1 MNTPQAIDILAVPF
15 LGVGGGAASA
25 RVRGRGESTS
35 CQNTPAKRAERRLVV
50 TREATSEQRD
60 EQMA

>member
-35 CQNTPAKRAERRLVV
+35 CQNTPAKRAERLVV
-50 TREATSEQRD
+50 TREATSVQRD